1 MKPILSL
8 FAAFALA
15 GQLTAQTVSGM
26 NELSAEQKAA
36 ATELKL
42 TGKLSVKGNS
52 DFRQLRDLCW
62 QLRNV
67 DLSVADCEAVPKNA
81 FHSRRAL
88 QQVILPSNVKTIGK
102 QAFFACRNLQTLTLP
117 KRLERVEEAAFS

>member
-1 MKPILSL
+1 MHFHVFSSPTPDCSKPITLLIILFNSQPISMKPILSL

-67 DLSVADCEAVPKNA
+67 DLSVADCEAVPKT
-81 FHSRRAL
+81 HSTRA
-88 QQVILPSNVKTIGK
+88 VPCSK
-102 QAFFACRNLQTLTLP
+102 
-117 KRLERVEEAAFS
+117 